1 MKKLLTTLSLV
12 ILLAGTAFSQ
22 GWIYEGAFPDTNRR
36 GGSGGHGIA
45 VDPDGKVWIQHFGAT
60 DSLFIPDSGRY
71 LPVRVL
77 YVYNPDGTPAS
88 FSPIKSIT
96 VGGVTDPLYNS
107 GRGLRL
113 AHDGHILA
121 SFFDALYKVNY
132 QTGQGIAKVIPVVN
146 ATLTAAAVATQ
157 TGNVFTAPV
166 IPAAMPIK
174 EFSSDFTFLGN
185 AVDTTVGFS
194 RAFEVSADGNTI
206 YWAGYTNHCVVVY
219 NRASEFDPFA
229 VVDTIFKGFD
239 SESFCWSPNG
249 QILWAS
255 SGSYNDMPNRY
266 PGATTSWSVATWYG
280 RNMTTGEIVDSIK
293 WQFNTPANPNERPR
307 GIAFSPDYRYAYVTC
322 FGASNYPIVQKFRNP
337 NVSVDDNGLT
347 VIDGYKLSQN
357 YPNPFNPSTSIN
369 FELPKNGYTTL
380 KIYDM
385 LGNEVATLID
395 KEMTAGQHTVK
406 FNAQNL
412 ASGTYLYQLNVNGV
426 RISNK
431 MILMK

>member
-1 MKKLLTTLSLV
+1 MKKFLTTLAF
-12 ILLAGTAFSQ
+12 LALFSVSAFAQ
-22 GWIYEGAFPDTNRR
+22 GWIYEGAFPDTNLK

-45 VDPDGKVWIQHFGAT
+45 VDPDGKVWIQLFGAT
-60 DSLFIPDSGRY
+60 DSLFVPDSNRY
-71 LPVRVL
+71 FPVRVI

-88 FSPIKSIT
+88 FSPIRSVTIN
-96 VGGVTDPLYNS
+96 GVVEPLYNS
-107 GRGLRL
+107 NRGLHT
-113 AHDGHILA
+113 AHDGNILA
-121 SFFDALYKVNY
+121 SSFDILYKINY
-132 QTGQGIAKVIPVVN
+132 QTGEGIAKVQPV
-146 ATLTAAAVATQ
+146 AGQTLTSCPVADD
-157 TGNVFTAPV
+157 GRVFTAPV
-166 IPAAMPIK
+166 IPGAMPIK
-174 EFSSDFTFLGN
+174 EFAADFTFLGN

-194 RAFEVSADGNTI
+194 RSFEVSGDGNTI
-206 YWAGYTNHCVVVY
+206 YWAGYTNHCVIVY

-239 SESFCWSPNG
+239 SESFAWSPNK
-249 QILWAS
+249 QLLWAS
-255 SGSYNDMPNRY
+255 SGSYNDLPNRY
-266 PGATTSWSVATWYG
+266 PGATTYWDVATWYA

-322 FGASNYPIVQKFRNP
+322 FGASNYPAVQKFRNP
-337 NVSVDDNGLT
+337 NTSIDDNGLT
-347 VIDGYKLSQN
+347 VVDGYKLSQN
-357 YPNPFNPSTSIN
+357 YPNPFNPTTTIN

-395 KEMTAGQHTVK
+395 KEMTAGQHSVK

>member
-1 MKKLLTTLSLV
+1 MKKLLTTLSLA
-12 ILLAGTAFSQ
+12 LMLSGAAFSQ
-22 GWIYEGAFPDTNRR
+22 GWIYEGAFPDTNLK
-36 GGSGGHGIA
+36 GGSGGHGVA
-45 VDPDGKVWIQHFGAT
+45 VDPDGKVWVQLFGAT
-60 DSLFIPDSGRY
+60 DSLFVPDSGRY
-71 LPVRVL
+71 LPVRVV
-77 YVYNPDGTPAS
+77 YVFNPDGSPAS
-88 FSPIKSIT
+88 FSPIRSVTIN
-96 VGGVTDPLYNS
+96 GVLEPLFNS
-107 GRGLRL
+107 NRGLRT
-113 AHDGHILA
+113 AADGNILVA
-121 SFFDALYKVNY
+121 SFDVLYKINY
-132 QTGQGIAKVIPVVN
+132 QTGEGISKVQPV
-146 ATLTAAAVATQ
+146 AGQTLTAPGVAAD
-157 TGNVFTAPV
+157 GRVFTAPV
-166 IPAAMPIK
+166 IPGAMPIK
-174 EFSSDFTFLGN
+174 EYAADFTFLGN

-194 RAFEVSADGNTI
+194 RSFEVSPDGNTI
-206 YWAGYTNHCVVVY
+206 YWAGYTNHCVIVY

-239 SESFCWSPNG
+239 SESFSWSPNR

-255 SGSYNDMPNRY
+255 SGSYNDLPNRY
-266 PGATTSWSVATWYG
+266 PGETTYWDVATWYA
-280 RNMTTGEIVDSIK
+280 RDMNTGQIVDSIK

-322 FGASNYPIVQKFRNP
+322 FGASNYPAVQKFRNP
-337 NVSVDDNGLT
+337 NVSVDDQGLT
-347 VIDGYKLSQN
+347 VVEGYKLSQN
-357 YPNPFNPSTSIN
+357 YPNPFNPTTSIN

-395 KEMTAGQHTVK
+395 KELSAGQHTVN

>member
-1 MKKLLTTLSLV
+1 MKKLFTTLAF
-12 ILLAGTAFSQ
+12 LAMFSVSALAQ
-22 GWIYEGAFPDTNRR
+22 GWIYEGAFPDTNLK

-45 VDPDGKVWIQHFGAT
+45 VDPDGKVWIQLFGAT
-60 DSLFIPDSGRY
+60 DSLFVPDSNRY
-71 LPVRVL
+71 FPVRVI

-88 FSPIKSIT
+88 FSPIKSVTIN
-96 VGGVTDPLYNS
+96 GVVEPLYNS
-107 GRGLRL
+107 NRGLHT

-121 SFFDALYKVNY
+121 SSFDVLYKINY
-132 QTGQGIAKVIPVVN
+132 QTGEGIAKVQPVAG
-146 ATLTAAAVATQ
+146 ATLTSCPVADD
-157 TGNVFTAPV
+157 GRVFTAPV
-166 IPAAMPIK
+166 IPGQMPIK
-174 EFSSDFTFLGN
+174 EFAADFTFLGN

-194 RAFEVSADGNTI
+194 RSFEVSGDGNTI
-206 YWAGYTNHCVVVY
+206 YWAGYTNHCVIVY

-239 SESFCWSPNG
+239 CESFAWSPNK
-249 QILWAS
+249 QLLWAA
-255 SGSYNDMPNRY
+255 SGSYNDLPNRY
-266 PGATTSWSVATWYG
+266 PGATTYWDVATWYA

-293 WQFNTPANPNERPR
+293 WQFYTPANPNERPR
-307 GIAFSPDYRYAYVTC
+307 GIAFSPDYQYAYVTC
-322 FGASNYPIVQKFRNP
+322 FGASNYPAVQKFRNP
-337 NVSVDDNGLT
+337 NTSVDDNGLT
-347 VIDGYKLSQN
+347 VVDGYKLSQN
-357 YPNPFNPSTSIN
+357 YPNPFNPSTTIN

-395 KEMTAGQHTVK
+395 KEMTAGQHSVK